1 MSDTSND
8 SNGRDKG
15 LHVDKKGCPC
25 IPCRCKRQFYHKE
38 TKTVKENNTIT
49 TDTVI
54 DERNFQFGGNGR
66 HTSPDDVFKDEDYR
80 QVVLKYVIEAG
91 DMVGILHLKSLK
103 KDWKMRDRHN

>member
-15 LHVDKKGCPC
+15 LQVDKKGCHC

-49 TDTVI
+49 TDTLLMKETFSLVVMDVI
-54 DERNFQFGGNGR
+54 PVQMTFSKMKITGR
-66 HTSPDDVFKDEDYR
+66 
-80 QVVLKYVIEAG
+80 
-91 DMVGILHLKSLK
+91 
-103 KDWKMRDRHN
+103 